1 MNEIGL
7 YIFTVGAAFSFL
19 CFIMKSG
26 GDGKTVR
33 SALGIILIAALITPV
48 AGLIRGGLSLDFDFG
63 TSPPTADDER
73 YSEYMAEAMRE
84 GIELALMDKFSL
96 KEGEVSVKI
105 LGFDT
110 QRMRC
115 EKCVVKLSYG
125 GGFADFRGIERY
137 CTECGADK
145 CEVIII

>member
-1 MNEIGL
+1 MSEIWL
-7 YIFTVGAAFSFL
+7 YIFTVGATFSFL

-33 SALGIILIAALITPV
+33 SALGIILIAALISPL
-48 AGLIRGGLSLDFDFG
+48 AGILKGGLSLDFDYD
-63 TSPPTADDER
+63 TPPAADDEG
-73 YSEYMAEAMRE
+73 YAEYMAEAMRE

-96 KEGEVSVKI
+96 KEDEVSVKI
-105 LGFDT
+105 IGFDA

-137 CTECGADK
+137 CAECGADK